1 MKRIEMLVMA
11 THNSGKLRE
20 FRRVL
25 EPLGFEVKAVRDVV
39 PGITEPEETGTTFA
53 ENALLKAEYYAQ
65 KTGLPVLADDS
76 GLVVDAL
83 DGRPGV
89 YSARYAGMPSDD
101 EANNR
106 KLVQELTGMPEE
118 KRTARYMCVLVL
130 AVPGCEPVVC
140 EGACE
145 GLIHDEPAGNG
156 GFGYDPY
163 FYVPAKGKTMAA
175 MSLDEK
181 NEISHRGKALR
192 HMAKRL
198 QELAALSV

>member
-1 MKRIEMLVMA
+1 M
-11 THNSGKLRE
+11 
-20 FRRVL
+20 
-25 EPLGFEVKAVRDVV
+25 
-39 PGITEPEETGTTFA
+39 
-53 ENALLKAEYYAQ
+53 
-65 KTGLPVLADDS
+65 
-76 GLVVDAL
+76 DAL
-83 DGRPGV
+83 DGGPGV

-106 KLVQELTGMPEE
+106 KLVQELTGVPEE

-130 AVPGCEPVVC
+130 VVPGCEPVVC
-140 EGACE
+140 EGTCE